1 MTAYEELLEYA
12 VNEGITVIDFE
23 LGDKTKGLYCDGY
36 VFIDKH
42 CAESEKLCALAEE
55 LGHHYTASSN
65 IVCLDTM
72 EKRKQEQ
79 LGRRWGYETILSLE
93 RILDAIIEG
102 YDNLADLAEQLYVT
116 PEYLQEALVY
126 YGQKHGSSLDYH
138 DHRVIFSDAS
148 VIVHPL
154 VDDVV

>member
-42 CAESEKLCALAEE
+42 CAESEKFCALAEE
-55 LGHHYTASSN
+55 LGHHYTATSN
-65 IVCLDTM
+65 IVSLDTM

-116 PEYLQEALVY
+116 PEYLQEALLY
-126 YGQKHGSSLDYH
+126 YGQKHGAEIMYH

-154 VDDVV
+154 VDDV